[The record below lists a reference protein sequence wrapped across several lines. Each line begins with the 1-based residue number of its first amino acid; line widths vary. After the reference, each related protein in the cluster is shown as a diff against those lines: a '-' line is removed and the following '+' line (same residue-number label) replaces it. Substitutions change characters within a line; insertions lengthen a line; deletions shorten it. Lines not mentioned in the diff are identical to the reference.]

1 MSTAITSNFLQK
13 SILEGHEEP
22 NLWKWRDVFEKLPWF
37 GLVLAASPHVKTLT
51 TIQIAGI
58 QFDWLF
64 YGLAILIIG
73 LQPQLLAQRFPL
85 RLLVIASISL
95 LPAIF
100 QDLWNPI
107 RTGVDL
113 LSLWVLFA
121 ATLGMIRRVDYPA
134 LFDAYLFFSAVS
146 AAWGVL
152 EMLFGQTS
160 DFGLDGFCYESSHYV
175 VTAAPAPFYAL
186 ASNRVPLLIRV
197 LLPVSIFLT
206 FSTTGF
212 AVASILV
219 LFLLR
224 RRFWLSLAMVF
235 LGVGIWNSSEA
246 IRERVLQR
254 TTDEAVFQNQDEYDF
269 GSNKTTASL
278 LSNWYVAKRGFD
290 EFFPLGIGYSNH
302 NSGYYEFLSG
312 TPYELTFFYGTNDKS
327 GHNLGIRY
335 LSEFGFVGVLALGV
349 FIFRVIRSRN
359 HRNEVL
365 NIILLASS
373 MHFVSKCVKL
383 GSYLDYGT
391 PFFACL
397 IVAIVS
403 SRENVK

>member
-1 MSTAITSNFLQK
+1 LFSTVA
-13 SILEGHEEP
+13 
-22 NLWKWRDVFEKLPWF
+22 
-37 GLVLAASPHVKTLT
+37 
-51 TIQIAGI
+51 
-58 QFDWLF
+58 
-64 YGLAILIIG
+64 
-73 LQPQLLAQRFPL
+73 
-85 RLLVIASISL
+85 
-95 LPAIF
+95 
-100 QDLWNPI
+100 
-107 RTGVDL
+107 
-113 LSLWVLFA
+113 
-121 ATLGMIRRVDYPA
+121 
-134 LFDAYLFFSAVS
+134 

-152 EMLFGQTS
+152 ELLLGQTR

-175 VTAAPAPFYAL
+175 VTAAPAAFYAL
-186 ASNRVPLLIRV
+186 ASTRVPLLLRI

-212 AVASILV
+212 TVAAILI

-224 RRFWLSLAMVF
+224 RRFWLSLAMVA
-235 LGVGIWNSSEA
+235 LGVGMWNSSEA
-246 IRERVLQR
+246 IRDRVLQR
-254 TTDEAVFQNQDEYDF
+254 TTDEAVFENQGEFDF

-278 LSNWYVAKRGFD
+278 LSNWYVAQRDFD
-290 EFFPLGIGYSNH
+290 EFFPFGIGYSNH
-302 NSGYYEFLSG
+302 NSGYYKHLAG
-312 TPYELTFFYGTNDKS
+312 TPFESTFFYGTNDKS
-327 GHNLGIRY
+327 GHNLGIRW